1 VAVVALDGIKVLDYL
16 VDLEADLVVEFLTME
31 EADSKV
37 NSLDNLELMDMD
49 HLVVADNIHTTA
61 QAVEEHLTAVNLD
74 HQEMVVKV
82 ETVETEDQRELQVQ
96 QDQAVE
102 LVDLGVE
109 HHLEDQVVAE
119 MVLLE
124 LVNLDQMV
132 KVAVAE
138 AVALDNHLLEAAE
151 MVS

>member
-1 VAVVALDGIKVLDYL
+1 MALDGIKVLDYL

>member
-1 VAVVALDGIKVLDYL
+1 MALDGIKVLDYL

-31 EADSKV
+31 EADNKV

-49 HLVVADNIHTTA
+49 HLVVADNIHTTV
-61 QAVEEHLTAVNLD
+61 QAVEEQLTAVNLD
-74 HQEMVVKV
+74 HQEVVEKA
-82 ETVETEDQRELQVQ
+82 ETVETEDQKELQVQ

-132 KVAVAE
+132 KVAEAE
-138 AVALDNHLLEAAE
+138 AVALDNHLLEVAE

>member
-1 VAVVALDGIKVLDYL
+1 MALDGIKVLDYL
-16 VDLEADLVVEFLTME
+16 VDLEADLAVEFLIME
-31 EADSKV
+31 EADNKV
-37 NSLDNLELMDMD
+37 NSLDNLELMDTD
-49 HLVVADNIHTTA
+49 HLVVADNILTTA
-61 QAVEEHLTAVNLD
+61 QAVEEQLTAVNLD
-74 HQEMVVKV
+74 HQEVVEKA
-82 ETVETEDQRELQVQ
+82 ETVETGDQKELQVQ

-132 KVAVAE
+132 KVAEAE
-138 AVALDNHLLEAAE
+138 AVALDNHLLEVAE